1 MILQN
6 KASFGFPRPACRHR
20 WIRWGL
26 KPYVN
31 RLWMKRVFVGCR
43 DVDLDGR
50 RDVCR
55 GLHFRVA
62 VAIATPIGI
71 DVATSN

>member
-1 MILQN
+1 
-6 KASFGFPRPACRHR
+6 
-20 WIRWGL
+20 
-26 KPYVN
+26 
-31 RLWMKRVFVGCR
+31 MKRVFVGCR

-55 GLHFRVA
+55 RLRFRVD